1 MDLVV
6 IGEWDT
12 LPLHSLAQALLKNS
26 VCNENIQVLD
36 KASVSYYLFYLVNI
50 VILLPLV
57 INTIDHSLQFKIWC
71 PDLLA
76 ILAYNTRIAS
86 KLAHNIFYCTER
98 SVVFIINVITDIT
111 NIWLVSKVFK
121 RIFIFPCF
129 FLRFQSSK

>member
-50 VILLPLV
+50 VLLLPLV
-57 INTIDHSLQFKIWC
+57 INTIGRSLRYKIWC

-76 ILAYNTRIAS
+76 ILILYVRIAS
-86 KLAHNIFYCTER
+86 KSAHHYLYRRE
-98 SVVFIINVITDIT
+98 
-111 NIWLVSKVFK
+111 
-121 RIFIFPCF
+121 
-129 FLRFQSSK
+129 